1 MREHVDQTLLDRIF
15 SRFGLVRLSR
25 VRRDEAVAE
34 AHIDECIRLS
44 GLVPQQG
51 DGGRYKCGCG
61 SVEDVFVRPSYRD
74 PKYVEY
80 AMCRACLSR
89 TVCCVTIG
97 NVDAAP
103 GPDMPSHLFPGCGSD
118 GAEFT
123 VTYGQRPLWGDVS
136 DMLYEA
142 IGDAVLLEYDEAIGI
157 GYFRV
162 VDGYAP
168 PVGAVIPLIARAEA
182 DLID

>member
-1 MREHVDQTLLDRIF
+1 MDQTLLDRIF
-15 SRFGLVRLSR
+15 SRLGLVRLSR
-25 VRRDEAVAE
+25 ARRDEADAE
-34 AHIDECIRLS
+34 AHIAECVRLA

-51 DGGRYKCGCG
+51 DRSRYKCACG
-61 SVEDVFVRPSYRD
+61 SIEAVFLRPSYRD

-80 AMCRACLSR
+80 ALCRACLSR
-89 TVCCVTIG
+89 TACCVTIG
-97 NVDAAP
+97 NVDVASA
-103 GPDMPSHLFPGCGSD
+103 PDMPSHLFPGCGSD

-123 VTYGQRPLWGDVS
+123 VTHGKKPLWGDVS

-142 IGDAVLLEYDEAIGI
+142 IADAVLVEYDEGTGK

-162 VDGYAP
+162 IDGDAP
-168 PVGAVIPLIARAEA
+168 PVGAVIPLIAQAEA